1 MIPIEGHVPF
11 FFFLRH
17 YARSPHSQQTQFYSE
32 ILTTG
37 PIYNHHVLYK
47 ETQTTRV
54 FLRFFSFMTK
64 HLLPMCVTQR
74 WPGTRVIGLIW
85 GHWVTGRSPG
95 YCHQET
101 EEWINRKKCSQGF
114 TDREDEE
121 KYYWMSNCYCSIRLN
136 VVIAS
141 KQTEPGVELPQLFS
155 SETRKILRK
164 IFHQQIHN
172 HRQPVLDGG

>member
-54 FLRFFSFMTK
+54 FLFIHDETLVADVCDTEMTWDSGN
-64 HLLPMCVTQR
+64 
-74 WPGTRVIGLIW
+74 WPDLRTLGHGEITRVLSSADSG
-85 GHWVTGRSPG
+85 VDQSQEMFPG
-95 YCHQET
+95 FY
-101 EEWINRKKCSQGF
+101 
-114 TDREDEE
+114 RE
-121 KYYWMSNCYCSIRLN
+121 R
-136 VVIAS
+136 
-141 KQTEPGVELPQLFS
+141 G
-155 SETRKILRK
+155 
-164 IFHQQIHN
+164 
-172 HRQPVLDGG
+172 